1 MKEVNMQEQYDWW
14 SIQEPIID
22 TRQIQILNKIILK
35 NCESD
40 ETPDRGA
47 TDKEG
52 NYLKNI
58 KPKNIILKHLP
69 DSYNN
74 ILSMAFNV
82 CHYKFGFNTFPPSV
96 WDELLYN
103 VYSGDVKGRYGE
115 HHDGSK
121 LWSYDIKMT
130 FLLNLSEEPYEGG
143 DFIIDK
149 KPQHFFREPG
159 TAILFKS
166 HLKHEVTPVTK
177 GERKSLTYF
186 ICGPKFQ

>member
-82 CHYKFGFNTFPPSV
+82 CHYTFGLTTFPPNV
-96 WDELLYN
+96 WDKLLYN
-103 VYSGDVKGRYGE
+103 VYSSDIKGRYGE
-115 HHDGSK
+115 HTDQSRS
-121 LWSYDIKMT
+121 WIYDVKMT
-130 FLLNLSEEPYEGG
+130 FLLNLSEDPYEGG
-143 DFIIDK
+143 NFIINDQVQHSFK
-149 KPQHFFREPG
+149 KPG
-159 TAILFKS
+159 TVFLFKS
-166 HLKHEVTPVTK
+166 HIKHEVTPVTE
-177 GERKSLTYF
+177 GERKTLTYF
-186 ICGPKFQ
+186 ICGPKFR

>member
-1 MKEVNMQEQYDWW
+1 MLEKYDWW
-14 SIQEPIID
+14 PFETPIID
-22 TRQIQILNKIILK
+22 KKLIQMFNKSILENYHAT
-35 NCESD
+35 ED
-40 ETPDRGA
+40 AVYGA
-47 TDKEG
+47 TDNEG

-58 KPKNIILKHLP
+58 KPKNIILKHIP
-69 DSYNN
+69 DPYSE

-96 WDELLYN
+96 WDQLLYN

-149 KPQHFFREPG
+149 KPQPFFREPG

-166 HLKHEVTPVTK
+166 YIKHEVTPVTK
-177 GERKSLTYF
+177 GERISLSYF
-186 ICGPKFQ
+186 MCGPKFQ